1 MKNQFLDTPQCVKS
15 FYDRT
20 EQEFSIHDIGYHNFR
35 FVKSFPFYRTQ
46 KMYTIHFVLSGKGYL
61 KFHHKTY
68 NLKKFDVFVLPPEQ
82 LFCYYADEKD
92 PWEYVFF
99 DFNGSKASEYVQS
112 LDPETDSPIRTCSS
126 PNKIYNLFS
135 EFFEKYKN
143 GAPVSYF
150 EISALLFS
158 LLDSLLTLNDNNLS
172 YRENLIEEA
181 KGLIGLKFFEADLSV
196 KAIADDLHVSHS
208 HLSRKFKKE
217 TGVTMISYITDL
229 RVKYAEVL
237 LQTTDLSATQIAY
250 MSGFNEYTYFLMTFK
265 RKNNMTTTEYREMLI
280 RNKARPPRI

>member
-1 MKNQFLDTPQCVKS
+1 M
-15 FYDRT
+15 
-20 EQEFSIHDIGYHNFR
+20 
-35 FVKSFPFYRTQ
+35 
-46 KMYTIHFVLSGKGYL
+46 
-61 KFHHKTY
+61 
-68 NLKKFDVFVLPPEQ
+68 
-82 LFCYYADEKD
+82 
-92 PWEYVFF
+92 
-99 DFNGSKASEYVQS
+99 
-112 LDPETDSPIRTCSS
+112 
-126 PNKIYNLFS
+126 YNLFS

-250 MSGFNEYTYFLMTFK
+250 RSGFNEYTYFLMTFK

-280 RNKARPPRI
+280 RNKARPPNI